1 MKKVIVIGAGL
12 GGLSSAIYL
21 RKMGYDVEI
30 FEKNSQVGG
39 KVNEYN
45 ESGYRFDMGPSLITM
60 PFVIKELIQ
69 FAGYK
74 PDELIEFEEIA
85 PICRYFYPDGN
96 IIDAYSDVELMQNE
110 LAKLNQKDADNFP
123 KFLDYSKKI
132 YDLTSNL
139 FLFDAFYSP
148 DVIFRMDSLKTLLQI
163 NKIDPFRTVDEGVRR
178 FFTDERVIQLFNR
191 YATYNGS
198 DPYKAPATLNIIPW
212 VEYGLKSY
220 YIKGGIFH
228 LSKVLTKICDD
239 LGIKINLNCEVT
251 SLETKNNL
259 IESIKV
265 NNEKYKADIF
275 LANSD
280 VIETYNNLIQKNKSK
295 YKYNKLEA
303 SISGYI
309 GLWGVKG
316 NYDDLKHHNIFF
328 TENYKE
334 EFETIFNK
342 KQIYSDPTIY
352 VSITSKKDKNHAPD
366 NSENWFVLLNMPYL
380 EGKQDFSKVDES
392 IFNKLNK
399 FGFDIKDKLDVKKD
413 IDPNELY
420 NLYRSNKGS
429 IYGISSNDR
438 NSAFLRP
445 KNYSSEFKNLFFA
458 GGSSHPG
465 GGVPLV
471 ILSGKIAAKLINKK
485 VGIK

>member
-1 MKKVIVIGAGL
+1 MKKVIIIGAGL

-21 RKMGYDVEI
+21 RKMGYEVEI
-30 FEKNSQVGG
+30 FEKNNHIGG
-39 KVNEYN
+39 KVNEFN

-60 PFVIKELIQ
+60 PFVIKHLIS

-96 IIDAYSDVELMQNE
+96 IIDAYSDIDLMQNE
-110 LAKLNQKDADNFP
+110 LAKLNQRDAENFP
-123 KFLDYSKKI
+123 KFLEYSKKI

-178 FFTDERVIQLFNR
+178 FFSDERVIQLFNR

-220 YIKGGIFH
+220 YIKGGIFE
-228 LSKVLTKICDD
+228 LSRVLGKICNE
-239 LGIKINLNCEVT
+239 LGIKINLNCEVS
-251 SLETKNNL
+251 SLETKNNKV
-259 IESIKV
+259 ESIKV
-265 NNEKYKADIF
+265 NNEKYRADIF

-280 VIETYNNLIQKNKSK
+280 VIETYNNLIKNNKSK

-309 GLWGVKG
+309 GLWGIKD
-316 NYDDLKHHNIFF
+316 NFDDLKHHNIFF
-328 TENYKE
+328 TENYKQ

-342 KQIYSDPTIY
+342 KQVYSDPTIY
-352 VSITSKKDKNHAPD
+352 VSITSKKDKTHAPE

-380 EGKQDFSKVDES
+380 DKNQDFSKVDEN
-392 IFNKLNK
+392 IFKKLKN
-399 FGFDIKDKLDVKKD
+399 FGFDVKDKIDVKKD
-413 IDPNELY
+413 IDPKDLY
-420 NLYRSNKGS
+420 DLYKSNKGS

-445 KNYSSEFKNLFFA
+445 KNFSKEFNNLFFA

-471 ILSGKIAAKLINKK
+471 MLSGKIAANLINKK
-485 VGIK
+485 YR